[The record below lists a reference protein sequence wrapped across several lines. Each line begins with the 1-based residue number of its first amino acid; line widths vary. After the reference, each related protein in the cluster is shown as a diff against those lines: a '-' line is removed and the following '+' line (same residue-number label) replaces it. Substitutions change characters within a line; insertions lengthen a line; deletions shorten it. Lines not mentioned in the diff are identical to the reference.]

1 LEVPTSAHQDTQVDG
16 LMLMNNENAGVEYQW
31 KRVRNPSEKMF
42 RTSNPSIQKL
52 VVLIP
57 VRYRHEEDSKDSCMI
72 MIRRR
77 RSL

>member
-1 LEVPTSAHQDTQVDG
+1 
-16 LMLMNNENAGVEYQW
+16 MLMNNENAGVEYQW
-31 KRVRNPSEKMF
+31 ERARNPSEKMF

-57 VRYRHEEDSKDSCMI
+57 VGFRHEEDSEDSCMI
-72 MIRRR
+72 MIKRR